1 MLLTI
6 PTMTLKYGGLMDAA
20 ACLPDRP
27 RAPSLRAPP
36 GATLRTDQIPLPPPL
51 MSALTACHRIDSGD
65 LSDHAAVT
73 VMPGTALIDPAQIPS
88 WY

>member
-6 PTMTLKYGGLMDAA
+6 TAMNLKYGGLMDAA
-20 ACLPDRP
+20 ACLADGTRD
-27 RAPSLRAPP
+27 ASLRAPT
-36 GATLRTDQIPLPPPL
+36 GANLRTDQIHLTPPL

-73 VMPGTALIDPAQIPS
+73 VMPGTALIDPAQIPP